1 MGEADG
7 WMNCRGVVWNTKLQR
22 MMMVEEE
29 VVEVVTEWW
38 MLD

>member
-22 MMMVEEE
+22 MMMVEE